1 MSTQE
6 PSLEEFNRVICIK
19 IVPTS
24 GIASYWI
31 TVSYNDISWSDK
43 SQEIKIEPQVNIQWG
58 RIDQNSITLDNYRW
72 TKESIKDNLYNFFY
86 LTLSQCKKVY
96 ENNIENIEISHQLYQ
111 NYDQISKGLIEEIE
125 QRGELF
131 AEYYKSSGGKK
142 SLRKKNKK
150 RPKKK
155 SSKRKRKN

>member
-1 MSTQE
+1 MDNDSNVKPLDPETKMGFIPILAVLRQKRYESLKQAQNKQDKSWSVTGNKKEYSFTKIILPKEESDKMGTQE

-31 TVSYNDISWSDK
+31 TVSYNDISWSDI

-72 TKESIKDNLYNFFY
+72 TKESIKDNLYKIFY
-86 LTLSQCKKVY
+86 LTLSQY
-96 ENNIENIEISHQLYQ
+96 N
-111 NYDQISKGLIEEIE
+111 
-125 QRGELF
+125 
-131 AEYYKSSGGKK
+131 
-142 SLRKKNKK
+142 
-150 RPKKK
+150 
-155 SSKRKRKN
+155 